1 MQNFSQIG
9 EVPWPRHFNITRI
22 LQSTTLKTL
31 YRQRKRGV
39 VVPSTGKQFKKNIFV
54 ILFQA
59 VSSGLL
65 DAEGVRSKVPGG
77 SRKRA
82 EVLKF

>member
-1 MQNFSQIG
+1 
-9 EVPWPRHFNITRI
+9 
-22 LQSTTLKTL
+22 L
-31 YRQRKRGV
+31 
-39 VVPSTGKQFKKNIFV
+39 
-54 ILFQA
+54 QA